1 MDKQL
6 CFVVDGQNL
15 FLEKTLV
22 FFNDIPIFFVCRNER
37 NQPFLV
43 LCTDLEQLEY
53 LVVETELYTLREML
67 NQRCTMREALLNGV
81 NFWKVTSADTIEND
95 LCEKIDRSKI
105 EIDSLPNEGAV
116 YNKIF
121 KEDESYVDQIESEYL
136 SNTDYE
142 SIGQIDVLV
151 NDFDS
156 MVDTGENYNLSV
168 YTDIGPSV
176 NSATNGTMR
185 LFSDCKLNI
194 ENSQKIKYK
203 LKKGEKGVVIEEQ
216 IRVLIINDCSVNLA
230 A

>member
-156 MVDTGENYNLSV
+156 MVDTGENYNLSI

-216 IRVLIINDCSVNLA
+216 IRVLIINDCSMNLA

>member
-6 CFVVDGQNL
+6 CFVIDGQNL

-22 FFNDIPIFFVCRNER
+22 FFNDIPIFFICRNER
-37 NQPFLV
+37 KQPFLV
-43 LCTDLEQLEY
+43 LCTELDRLEY
-53 LVVETELYTLREML
+53 LIVETELYTLREML
-67 NQRCTMREALLNGV
+67 NQRCTMRNAILQGT
-81 NFWKVTSADTIEND
+81 NFWKVVSGDTIEND
-95 LCEKIDRSKI
+95 LCEKIDKSKI
-105 EIDSLPNEGAV
+105 ELDSLPNEGAV

-121 KEDESYVDQIESEYL
+121 KEDESYADQIESEYL
-136 SNTDYE
+136 NNSNYE
-142 SIGQIDVLV
+142 SMNQIENLM

-156 MVDTGENYNLSV
+156 LVGISEDYNISI

-176 NSATNGTMR
+176 NSATNGTKR

-203 LKKGEKGVVIEEQ
+203 LKKGEKQTGVVIEE
-216 IRVLIINDCSVNLA
+216 RVLTINDCSVNLA

>member
-156 MVDTGENYNLSV
+156 MVDTGENYNLSI

>member
-6 CFVVDGQNL
+6 CFVIDGQNL

-22 FFNDIPIFFVCRNER
+22 FFNDIPIFFVCRNGIKH
-37 NQPFLV
+37 PFLV

-53 LVVETELYTLREML
+53 LIVETELYTLREML
-67 NQRCTMREALLNGV
+67 NQRCTMRNAIFQGT
-81 NFWKVTSADTIEND
+81 NFWKVVSGDTIEND
-95 LCEKIDRSKI
+95 LCEKIDKSKI
-105 EIDSLPNEGAV
+105 EVDSLPNEGAV

-156 MVDTGENYNLSV
+156 MVDTGENYNLSI

>member
-22 FFNDIPIFFVCRNER
+22 FFNDIPIFFVCRNEK

-156 MVDTGENYNLSV
+156 MVDTGENYNLSI

-216 IRVLIINDCSVNLA
+216 IRVLVINDRSVNLA

>member
-6 CFVVDGQNL
+6 CFVIDGQNL

-22 FFNDIPIFFVCRNER
+22 FFNDIPIFFVCRNGIKH
-37 NQPFLV
+37 PFLV

-53 LVVETELYTLREML
+53 LIVETELYTLREML
-67 NQRCTMREALLNGV
+67 NQRCTMRNAILQGT
-81 NFWKVTSADTIEND
+81 NFWKVVSGDTIEND
-95 LCEKIDRSKI
+95 LCEKIDKSKI
-105 EIDSLPNEGAV
+105 EVDSLPNEGAV

-156 MVDTGENYNLSV
+156 MVDTGENYNLSI